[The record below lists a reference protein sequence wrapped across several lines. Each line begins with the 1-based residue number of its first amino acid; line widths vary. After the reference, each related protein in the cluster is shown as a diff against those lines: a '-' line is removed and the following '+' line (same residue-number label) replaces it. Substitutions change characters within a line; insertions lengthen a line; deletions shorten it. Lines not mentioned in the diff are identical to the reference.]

1 MLDLFRGATAFNQN
15 ISNWD
20 TSSAT
25 SMSKMFENATSF
37 NQNISNWCVSNIT
50 EEPENFSVNSP
61 LLDSYKP
68 LWGSCPE

>member
-1 MLDLFRGATAFNQN
+1 
-15 ISNWD
+15 
-20 TSSAT
+20 
-25 SMSKMFENATSF
+25 MSKMFENATSF